1 MQGRLRYLR
10 DEGVGNPQSTPPVF
24 PGVGHPLPFFTFWHR
39 WWTSLRNI
47 RTYVRM
53 LAAQNRQK

>member
-24 PGVGHPLPFFTFWHR
+24 PGVGHSLPFLL
-39 WWTSLRNI
+39 SGI
-47 RTYVRM
+47 DG
-53 LAAQNRQK
+53 